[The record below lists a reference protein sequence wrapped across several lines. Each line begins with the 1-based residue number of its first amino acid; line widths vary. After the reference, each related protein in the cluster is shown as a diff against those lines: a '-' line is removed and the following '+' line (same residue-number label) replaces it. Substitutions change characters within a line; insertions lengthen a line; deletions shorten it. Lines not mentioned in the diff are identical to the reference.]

1 MNISGQIHRDESG
14 ANAIEFGL
22 IAAGISIDH
31 GSRLDSLK
39 RFLCSQSTIEYAVIS
54 AGISVAIM
62 LVPILRQAAG
72 N

>member
-1 MNISGQIHRDESG
+1 MNASERFLRDESD
-14 ANAIEFGL
+14 ANAVEYGVV
-22 IAAGISIDH
+22 AAGISTGI
-31 GSRLDSLK
+31 RLDALK
-39 RFLCSQSTIEYAVIS
+39 RFLRSQSTIEYAVIT